1 MLLMKRSA
9 CALFLIL
16 MVLNTIGYYSFLV
29 LVKDQRADRL
39 TQKIAAG
46 APEPGGD
53 LILKIPLSLPY
64 VVSAGEYQSSHGEF
78 TYEGTVYRVLKQ
90 RHYNDTLYI
99 VGVHDDQA
107 TSVANQLK
115 DLSHAFAGESKH
127 AGSGLKLIDSL
138 SKYYCITQHTIIS
151 LSMGWSIE
159 HIVCEP
165 SHRYTRWLADII
177 FHPPE
182 NRV

>member
-1 MLLMKRSA
+1 MLLRRSA

-29 LVKDQRADRL
+29 LVKDQMADHL

-46 APEPGGD
+46 VSEPGGD

-64 VVSAGEYQSSHGEF
+64 VASAGEYESSQGEF
-78 TYEGTVYRVLKQ
+78 TYEGSVYRVLKQ

-99 VGVHDDQA
+99 VGIQDSRA
-107 TSVANQLK
+107 TKVANQLK
-115 DLSHAFAGESKH
+115 DLSHAFAGDAKH

-138 SKYYCITQHTIIS
+138 SKYYCVTQHAILS
-151 LSMGWSIE
+151 LSMGWSLE
-159 HIVCEP
+159 RTLAEP
-165 SHRYTRWLADII
+165 HHHYTCYIAEII

-182 NRV
+182 GNV